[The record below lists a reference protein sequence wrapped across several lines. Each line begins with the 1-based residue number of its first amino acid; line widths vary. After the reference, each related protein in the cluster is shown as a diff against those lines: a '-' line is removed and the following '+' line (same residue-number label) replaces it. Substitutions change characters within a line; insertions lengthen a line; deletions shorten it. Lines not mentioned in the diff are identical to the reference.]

1 MKTILF
7 IFFTVYTF
15 PLWAEAGK
23 NSNITV
29 LYELVQ
35 KQSSDNMGPD
45 QFWAHSF
52 PEIKDSYNMAIESL
66 STYVRITESGENIID
81 EIKILYTFFAKGETV
96 KSLMISDFLKR
107 IYMRCVVIQ
116 VLKNELKS
124 SDVDTGFSELT
135 PDKIVALSEKPF
147 VENADL
153 NSAVFNLWSSKGY
166 GNLDL
171 GPHPMAAV
179 FRSEVVLMPPS
190 KIVEQN
196 HIVGASFRM
205 ISSELIRGYSLKLFL
220 AFMDKNGDIQRL
232 KDEGQPYLNTLF
244 TERELKM
251 YSFSFFGIRKGTVEA
266 IYSVLNFKE
275 DAQEASFDKNAQESS
290 WLHDLQK

>member
-1 MKTILF
+1 
-7 IFFTVYTF
+7 
-15 PLWAEAGK
+15 
-23 NSNITV
+23 
-29 LYELVQ
+29 
-35 KQSSDNMGPD
+35 
-45 QFWAHSF
+45 
-52 PEIKDSYNMAIESL
+52 
-66 STYVRITESGENIID
+66 
-81 EIKILYTFFAKGETV
+81 
-96 KSLMISDFLKR
+96 
-107 IYMRCVVIQ
+107 
-116 VLKNELKS
+116 
-124 SDVDTGFSELT
+124 
-135 PDKIVALSEKPF
+135 LSEKPF